1 MSTALDFPTTHREHT
16 KHAEYREHRAHP
28 SMAWTT
34 ESTTT
39 LLPADTLP
47 GPLARNTVSGRTWI
61 WKGRCERVHRQSCTH
76 AWIFLAHAIP
86 RSIITFTNKQT
97 KTVPLARC
105 PQNLP
110 KHFPFVACL
119 STHYYA
125 AFSAFPFP
133 FSLSSSRTC
142 PATAKLV
149 IGCLDFWLAFEN
161 WATRTK
167 VMIERRKYGKDVRC
181 CCVAKAA
188 GRERSSDH
196 YRRVLTRDGSPAD
209 DRFTDRWW
217 PGWW

>member
-1 MSTALDFPTTHREHT
+1 MHGSFWLT
-16 KHAEYREHRAHP
+16 P
-28 SMAWTT
+28 SPDP
-34 ESTTT
+34 SS
-39 LLPADTLP
+39 P
-47 GPLARNTVSGRTWI
+47 S
-61 WKGRCERVHRQSCTH
+61 Q
-76 AWIFLAHAIP
+76 
-86 RSIITFTNKQT
+86 TNKTRPYLSRAVLKICQNT
-97 KTVPLARC
+97 SPLLHAYPLTTILLFC
-105 PQNLP
+105 
-110 KHFPFVACL
+110 
-119 STHYYA
+119 
-125 AFSAFPFP
+125 AFPFP

-167 VMIERRKYGKDVRC
+167 VMIERRKYRKDVRC